1 MNNTAKHTP
10 GPWVYDAEE
19 GTVYDVP
26 SDGDA
31 MMLMVSDAGNGNLIA
46 AAPAMYEALAK
57 LRLEAIHYRNT
68 GVGVQFLNAA
78 LDQAEDAIN
87 LVYGVTKC
95 HQVSEPGKLSSSLG
109 IEVIVDYR

>member
-46 AAPAMYEALAK
+46 AAPVMYADLRIIRDYLYKLYDDGNMQAGEYAASLDTTLA
-57 LRLEAIHYRNT
+57 
-68 GVGVQFLNAA
+68 
-78 LDQAEDAIN
+78 QAE
-87 LVYGVTKC
+87 GR
-95 HQVSEPGKLSSSLG
+95 QG
-109 IEVIVDYR
+109 

>member
-1 MNNTAKHTP
+1 MRQTPKSRHTP
-10 GPWVYDAEE
+10 GPWHIINEKTIVGADSPRQGYVA
-19 GTVYDVP
+19 DVNLHRS
-26 SDGDA
+26 SD
-31 MMLMVSDAGNGNLIA
+31 NGEPDGFANAVLIA

-87 LVYGVTKC
+87 LVYGVTK
-95 HQVSEPGKLSSSLG
+95 
-109 IEVIVDYR
+109 